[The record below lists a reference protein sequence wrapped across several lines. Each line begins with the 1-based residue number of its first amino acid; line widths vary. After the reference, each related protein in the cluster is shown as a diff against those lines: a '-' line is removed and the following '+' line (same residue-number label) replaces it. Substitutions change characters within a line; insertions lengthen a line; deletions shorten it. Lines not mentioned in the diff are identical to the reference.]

1 MNEKKFEIR
10 TYRKS
15 ELAMIYFPDL
25 SKKAALKKLES
36 WLKAN
41 PRLVYLIRPH
51 VFDYQPKQVRQIV
64 DEVGLPNDYYE

>member
-1 MNEKKFEIR
+1 MNEKKFEIK

-15 ELAMIYFPDL
+15 ELAMIYVPDL
-25 SKKAALKKLES
+25 SKIAALKKLGS

-64 DEVGLPNDYYE
+64 DELGLPNDYYE